1 MTADQL
7 QFAVRGL
14 VIVVAILV
22 VLCFVLAAVYLVIAQ
37 RIAARMNAAVRE
49 MESILADAAPSR
61 FASYL
66 PGIPPLE
73 IRLAPTAEF
82 ESILNPRELSAAQ
95 IVQSRL
101 EQLSFR
107 FIGDYVSSYEGE
119 QIRCLLS
126 DDNALL
132 ATLRRP
138 AEEEVYL
145 EFCIDLGEDGAA
157 GVANPPS
164 GTIAP
169 TDTTRGRHF
178 SVGLVA
184 NPGIVNEMWL
194 AAKDLLDSHKYC
206 EITPESVASFFER
219 SHASE
224 VAYRLESGGV
234 TSQEIEAAF
243 SAHGKVASREDI
255 QVIQQRWQRAID
267 RHILAET
274 GGRVAARRVL
284 VVHDSSTP
292 EHLLHQLRRMLDI
305 SLEEWP
311 EFEEEYGDQLVAMLR
326 LFSPREAMARFRP
339 YLPAE
344 LRFEMLTS
352 VDVPI
357 AADLYTLRR

>member
-14 VIVVAILV
+14 VVVVAILV
-22 VLCFVLAAVYLVIAQ
+22 VLCFVLAAIYLVIAQ

-49 MESILADAAPSR
+49 MESLLADAAPSKL
-61 FASYL
+61 ASYL

-73 IRLAPTAEF
+73 IRLAPTKDFDAA
-82 ESILNPRELSAAQ
+82 LDHRELPAVQ
-95 IVQSRL
+95 KVQSRL

-107 FIGDYVSSYEGE
+107 FVGDYVSSYEGE
-119 QIRCLLS
+119 LIRCLLS

-132 ATLRRP
+132 AALRRP

-145 EFCIDLGEDGAA
+145 EFCIDLGEDGVA

-169 TDTTRGRHF
+169 SDTTRGRHF

-184 NPGIVNEMWL
+184 NPGIVNQMWL
-194 AAKDLLDSHKYC
+194 AAKDLMDSHEFQLLK
-206 EITPESVASFFER
+206 PENVVSFFER

-243 SAHGKVASREDI
+243 SADGKVASQEDI
-255 QVIQQRWQRAID
+255 QLVQQRWQRAID

-292 EHLLHQLRRMLDI
+292 EHLLHQLRRMLEI
-305 SLEEWP
+305 QVNQWP
-311 EFEEEYGDQLVAMLR
+311 EFEAEYGEQLLAMLR
-326 LFSPREAMARFRP
+326 LFSPREAITRFRP

-344 LRFEMLTS
+344 SRFELLTS

-357 AADLYTLRR
+357 PADLYTLKR